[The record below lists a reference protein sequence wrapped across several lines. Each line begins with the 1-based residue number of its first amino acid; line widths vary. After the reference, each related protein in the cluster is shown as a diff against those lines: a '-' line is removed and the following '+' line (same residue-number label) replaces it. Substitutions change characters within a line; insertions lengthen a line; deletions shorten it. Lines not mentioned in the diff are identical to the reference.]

1 MAIKLGEMLVK
12 AGKITQEQLDEALK
26 GQVIFG
32 GRLGTNLIE
41 MGYLEEDDISR
52 LLSEKLGVPYVPPEQ
67 LMTIPA
73 GVIALIPREMA
84 AKYKVI
90 PLSLEKKKL
99 VLVMED
105 PSDLAAIDEIAF
117 RTGFN
122 ISPVI
127 TPEVRLLAAMEKY
140 YQVAREVRYIPVSAK
155 FKREWQGESRSAAEG
170 TTAAEAA
177 KISDFGALAEAPLPE
192 EEVADLQALEVEAAG
207 GEYNVEM
214 LSRDLA
220 FASDRDEIAEI
231 LIRFVGQEFER
242 GALFLV
248 KGDVASGWKAVSS
261 RQAVAG
267 FAALQIPLT
276 PASVLT
282 IVAEGKS
289 FYLGPIVSTPDNAR
303 MLQGIGVTKP
313 VTAGLIPLL
322 IMGRVVNIL
331 YVDGGKVV
339 LGERLDELQQIINKA
354 AMAFEILILRN
365 KIMLG

>member
-1 MAIKLGEMLVK
+1 
-12 AGKITQEQLDEALK
+12 
-26 GQVIFG
+26 
-32 GRLGTNLIE
+32 
-41 MGYLEEDDISR
+41 
-52 LLSEKLGVPYVPPEQ
+52 LSEKLGVPYVPPEL

-73 GVIALIPREMA
+73 GVIALISRELA

-99 VLVMED
+99 ILVMED

-155 FKREWQGESRSAAEG
+155 FKREWHKDPRADIDP
-170 TTAAEAA
+170 A
-177 KISDFGALAEAPLPE
+177 KAKGQETSDFGALAEEPLPE
-192 EEVADLQALEVEAAG
+192 EEFADLGALEVEAAG
-207 GEYNVEM
+207 GAYNIEM

-248 KGDVASGWKAVSS
+248 KGDVALGWKAVSN

-289 FYLGPIVSTPDNAR
+289 FYLGPIVATPDNAR

-331 YVDGGKVV
+331 YVDGGRAE

>member
-1 MAIKLGEMLVK
+1 MAIKLGEMLVR

-32 GRLGTNLIE
+32 GRLGSNLIE
-41 MGYLEEDDISR
+41 MGYLEEGDIAR

-84 AKYKVI
+84 AKYKVV
-90 PLSLEKKKL
+90 PLSLEKKRL

-155 FKREWQGESRSAAEG
+155 FKREWHRNPLAAIDP
-170 TTAAEAA
+170 AKAEAS
-177 KISDFGALAEAPLPE
+177 KTSDFGALAEEPLPE
-192 EEVADLQALEVEAAG
+192 EEVADLAALEVEAAG

-248 KGDVASGWKAVSS
+248 RGDVASGWKAVSN
-261 RQAVAG
+261 RQEVAG
-267 FAALQIPLT
+267 FTALQIPLT

-282 IVAEGKS
+282 VVAEGKS
-289 FYLGPIVSTPDNAR
+289 FYLGPIVATPDNAR

-331 YVDGGKVV
+331 YVDGGKAAV
-339 LGERLDELQQIINKA
+339 GERLDELQQIVNKA

-365 KIMLG
+365 KIMMG